1 MPDFKDHILGAIRK
15 NGYFSYNRYSWRQK
29 ARYSRIIEQLKAA
42 EVIDIEIY
50 KPADWRLVKGPQWNR
65 RA

>member
-15 NGYFSYNRYSWRQK
+15 NGYFSYNRFSWKQS
-29 ARYSRIIEQLKAA
+29 ARYRHIIEQL
-42 EVIDIEIY
+42 ERDGVINIDIY